1 MAHLPSLD
9 GLDVGGRRVLVRS
22 DLNVPLAG
30 GRVADDHRIRAS
42 LPTIAALRAAGA
54 AVVVCSHLGRPEGI
68 DEALRMDSVA
78 ARLGE
83 LGGFPTVKL
92 DDVRGAEVESA
103 LAGLAAGE
111 VAVLENTRF
120 EEGET
125 RNDPGLAADLADLAD
140 RFVLDAFGS
149 AHRAHASTVGVT
161 ERLRSAAGSLL
172 RAEVDA
178 FEKLLHEPPQPYVV
192 VLGGAK
198 VADKLPV
205 IESLLPLVDLMLV
218 GGGICF
224 TLLAAGGF
232 EVGSSLVEEDMV
244 EDVREVLESHEG
256 GKILLP
262 LDVVAAEALAEDA
275 NHQTVPATAIGADD
289 IGLDI
294 GPETVER
301 FGSIVESAATVF
313 WNGPMGV
320 FEWDAFAAGTAG
332 LAGAVARCEG
342 LTVVGGG
349 DSVAALRALGRDGD
363 VSHVSTG
370 GGAGLEMLKGATLP
384 GIEALGRWANA

>member
-1 MAHLPSLD
+1 
-9 GLDVGGRRVLVRS
+9 
-22 DLNVPLAG
+22 
-30 GRVADDHRIRAS
+30 
-42 LPTIAALRAAGA
+42 
-54 AVVVCSHLGRPEGI
+54 
-68 DEALRMDSVA
+68 MDSVA

-178 FEKLLHEPPQPYVV
+178 FERLLHEPPQPYVV

-244 EDVREVLESHEG
+244 EDVKEVLESHEG